1 MNAVVVAGILPLI
14 KYVRVYDYSRWT
26 QTYLIRKKSEVA
38 SKFREYKNFVE
49 TQLERKI
56 KAVQSDNGKE
66 YCNKEMDKFFR
77 DFGIQRRLT
86 TIYSPQQNG
95 LAERKNRTLV
105 EAARCMLLE
114 SGLPASFWGEAIMTA
129 NHVRNRCISKSIDGD
144 IPYKRWTGKSPDVS
158 HLQIFGCKAY
168 VLDKST
174 NRGKLSKRVSSV
186 DTVRAK
192 NSNFE
197 NVKFLE
203 EFESNEHEDIISSET
218 LNGRFKLSDLLG
230 NRDPSGRVDIDIC
243 GGENSLEET
252 KAPTVNM
259 QEIPLMQDFEE
270 DEIAGEI
277 VTPDEEIEK
286 MDDSIKTKRGPGRP
300 RKILTGKVGRP
311 KKQYHM
317 IYNQNLPVV
326 VDRSNIEPTS
336 EEDPR
341 YEEIDFVMAASEIP
355 FSEAIHGADKDE
367 WKDAILSEIKS
378 LVINDTWDVVDK
390 PDHAKVVG
398 CRTVLRN
405 KYAADG
411 TLDRRKARVVAKG
424 FTQRPG
430 IDFHDTF
437 APVARLSSLR
447 LLVALAAKYNLKIS
461 QLDVTSAYLNGK
473 IDTEVFME
481 KPALLQEMLQR
492 IINEEEDDHTLV
504 KKARVMLRDLQ
515 GRSTMELR
523 NR

>member
-1 MNAVVVAGILPLI
+1 
-14 KYVRVYDYSRWT
+14 
-26 QTYLIRKKSEVA
+26 
-38 SKFREYKNFVE
+38 
-49 TQLERKI
+49 
-56 KAVQSDNGKE
+56 
-66 YCNKEMDKFFR
+66 
-77 DFGIQRRLT
+77 
-86 TIYSPQQNG
+86 
-95 LAERKNRTLV
+95 
-105 EAARCMLLE
+105 
-114 SGLPASFWGEAIMTA
+114 
-129 NHVRNRCISKSIDGD
+129 
-144 IPYKRWTGKSPDVS
+144 
-158 HLQIFGCKAY
+158 
-168 VLDKST
+168 
-174 NRGKLSKRVSSV
+174 
-186 DTVRAK
+186 
-192 NSNFE
+192 
-197 NVKFLE
+197 
-203 EFESNEHEDIISSET
+203 
-218 LNGRFKLSDLLG
+218 
-230 NRDPSGRVDIDIC
+230 
-243 GGENSLEET
+243 
-252 KAPTVNM
+252 M
-259 QEIPLMQDFEE
+259 QEDFEE

-286 MDDSIKTKRGPGRP
+286 MDDAIKTKRGPGRP

-336 EEDPR
+336 NEDPR

-447 LLVALAAKYNLKIS
+447 LLMALAAKYAARCNKRIFKRQNRHGS
-461 QLDVTSAYLNGK
+461 FYGK
-473 IDTEVFME
+473 T
-481 KPALLQEMLQR
+481 R
-492 IINEEEDDHTLV
+492 I
-504 KKARVMLRDLQ
+504 AP
-515 GRSTMELR
+515 R
-523 NR
+523 NAPTNHQ

>member
-1 MNAVVVAGILPLI
+1 
-14 KYVRVYDYSRWT
+14 
-26 QTYLIRKKSEVA
+26 
-38 SKFREYKNFVE
+38 
-49 TQLERKI
+49 
-56 KAVQSDNGKE
+56 
-66 YCNKEMDKFFR
+66 
-77 DFGIQRRLT
+77 
-86 TIYSPQQNG
+86 
-95 LAERKNRTLV
+95 
-105 EAARCMLLE
+105 
-114 SGLPASFWGEAIMTA
+114 MTA

-174 NRGKLSKRVSSV
+174 NRGKFDLKTVEGIFVGYSDYPKGYRVWIPSEQKIRISR
-186 DTVRAK
+186 D
-192 NSNFE
+192 
-197 NVKFLE
+197 VKFFE
-203 EFESNEHEDIISSET
+203 EFESNEYEDIISSET
-218 LNGRFKLSDLLG
+218 LNGRFKLSDVLG
-230 NRDPSGRVDIDIC
+230 NTDPSGRVDIDIC

-252 KAPTVNM
+252 NAPTVNM
-259 QEIPLMQDFEE
+259 QEFPLMQDFEE
-270 DEIAGEI
+270 DEITGEI
-277 VTPDEEIEK
+277 FTPDEEIEK
-286 MDDSIKTKRGPGRP
+286 MDDAIKTKRGPGRP

-311 KKQYHM
+311 KKQYHT

-336 EEDPR
+336 NEDPR

-390 PDHAKVVG
+390 PVHAKVVG
-398 CRTVLRN
+398 CSTVLRN

-447 LLVALAAKYNLKIS
+447 LLVALAARYDLKIS

-515 GRSTMELR
+515 GENKICRLCKALYGLRQAGRQWNYEIDKTMKRAGLVPTNADPCVYVDKNTKICFDLCGRYINYLRKSGKRKANQRRSFQSFSYQRFWFSKVLFR
-523 NR
+523 HSNRAK

>member
-1 MNAVVVAGILPLI
+1 VWIPSEQ
-14 KYVRVYDYSRWT
+14 K
-26 QTYLIRKKSEVA
+26 IRISGDV
-38 SKFREYKNFVE
+38 
-49 TQLERKI
+49 
-56 KAVQSDNGKE
+56 
-66 YCNKEMDKFFR
+66 KFF
-77 DFGIQRRLT
+77 
-86 TIYSPQQNG
+86 
-95 LAERKNRTLV
+95 
-105 EAARCMLLE
+105 
-114 SGLPASFWGEAIMTA
+114 
-129 NHVRNRCISKSIDGD
+129 
-144 IPYKRWTGKSPDVS
+144 
-158 HLQIFGCKAY
+158 
-168 VLDKST
+168 
-174 NRGKLSKRVSSV
+174 
-186 DTVRAK
+186 
-192 NSNFE
+192 
-197 NVKFLE
+197 E
-203 EFESNEHEDIISSET
+203 EFESNKYEDIISSET

-230 NRDPSGRVDIDIC
+230 NMDPSGRVDIDIC
-243 GGENSLEET
+243 GGKNSLEET

-270 DEIAGEI
+270 DEITGEI

-286 MDDSIKTKRGPGRP
+286 MDDAIKTKRGPGRP
-300 RKILTGKVGRP
+300 RKVLTGKVGRP
-311 KKQYHM
+311 KKQYHT

-336 EEDPR
+336 NEDPR

-481 KPALLQEMLQR
+481 KPALLQKMLQR

-515 GRSTMELR
+515 GENKICRLR
-523 NR
+523 KALYGLR